1 MPIVQKPAGV
11 ADSHSGGMKVL
22 ATTPIGAHPLWH
34 LAIVAGAAVAVF
46 AGIKVSEYRATRRE
60 SSATGS
66 RSLSHLMSRRTP
78 WPAPNDLY
86 LAAALCSAGAAAIH
100 AAVCPRHFRE
110 AFLFGVF
117 FLVASAAQAAW
128 SVLLWY
134 RASRRLLL
142 VGAIGNA
149 ATIVVWA
156 VSRTTG
162 LPVGPDKW
170 HPEAISPAD
179 VVATVLEVVIVI
191 AAATLLRHIPT
202 PAGQSRERQHAR
214 V

>member
-1 MPIVQKPAGV
+1 
-11 ADSHSGGMKVL
+11 MKVV
-22 ATTPIGAHPLWH
+22 ATAPIGAHPLWH

-60 SSATGS
+60 RSAAA
-66 RSLSHLMSRRTP
+66 RLSPSHVMSRRTP
-78 WPAPNDLY
+78 WPVPNDLY
-86 LAAALCSAGAAAIH
+86 LTAALCSAGAAAIH
-100 AAVCPRHFRE
+100 AAVCPQHFRE

-117 FLVASAAQAAW
+117 FLVVSASQAAW

-156 VSRTTG
+156 VSRTIG
-162 LPVGPDKW
+162 LPVGPERW
-170 HPEAISPAD
+170 HAEAISPAD
-179 VVATVLEVVIVI
+179 VVATVLEVVIVM
-191 AAATLLRHIPT
+191 AAATLLRHVRT
-202 PAGQSRERQHAR
+202 PARQSRERQDAR